1 LPFLHWPIPEGK
13 RVAVIG
19 MGGGNSVKAAD
30 DCTRAG
36 LMVPMLPADV
46 KRKLG
51 ELFSGEA
58 GWSFRNPVDIV
69 PVTGPDMLVEAV
81 KAVSDCDQIDFL
93 IIQVGFDI
101 WPLTDTNSA
110 TETYVEGILKLIGL
124 VKKPVAVVLHSH
136 ITEKSRELAAG
147 AQDVLCRA
155 GIPVYPSVRRAAD
168 AVGRYVNY
176 HGWLR
181 LSQGEGK
188 NSDSNGIKD
197 LG

>member
-1 LPFLHWPIPEGK
+1 
-13 RVAVIG
+13 
-19 MGGGNSVKAAD
+19 M
-30 DCTRAG
+30 
-36 LMVPMLPADV
+36 MPMLPADV
-46 KRKLG
+46 KQKLG

-93 IIQVGFDI
+93 ILQLGFDI
-101 WPLTDTNSA
+101 WPLIDTKTA
-110 TETYVEGILKLIGL
+110 TGAYVEGILKLTGL
-124 VKKPVAVVLHSH
+124 VRKPVAVVLHSH
-136 ITEKSRELAAG
+136 ITEESRELAAG

-176 HGWLR
+176 HEWLR
-181 LSQGEGK
+181 LSRGERK
-188 NSDSNGIKD
+188 KS
-197 LG
+197 